1 MGKLWHNT
9 QGQLSFLRH
18 AMVAPPDV
26 FTFEHALRK
35 LAPLDGLHGSKS
47 AVGLP
52 NHAWLCLDLYDT
64 LSRLA
69 EAGHRPAVHQYL
81 EHPAKKCPE
90 VRTTVTCA
98 EPILRVVCT
107 SSLSRMPL
115 PLEMNGNDWQLCL
128 DARIGYDDVLFCAG
142 PICGHGNSAH

>member
-1 MGKLWHNT
+1 MQAVVGKLWRNT
-9 QGQLSFLRH
+9 QGQLSFLCH

-69 EAGHRPAVHQYL
+69 EAGHRPAVHQCL
-81 EHPAKKCPE
+81 EHPAKNCPE
-90 VRTTVTCA
+90 VRTTFTCA
-98 EPILRVVCT
+98 EPILR
-107 SSLSRMPL
+107 RH
-115 PLEMNGNDWQLCL
+115 LCKHNFP
-128 DARIGYDDVLFCAG
+128 DALAATRHQRHLKTQRK
-142 PICGHGNSAH
+142 